1 MRRARNA
8 DARDQWTWLDTG
20 KENKKLNMDI
30 SADAAGRTGAGCRK
44 GQRRA
49 AQTHETKGTW
59 LGTKNRAKK
68 ANEKTEYGYKRAAR
82 GRSGPDWQAL
92 AERAASEAK
101 FVLIA
106 ERKKQEEA

>member
-1 MRRARNA
+1 
-8 DARDQWTWLDTG
+8 
-20 KENKKLNMDI
+20 MDI
-30 SADAAGRTGAGCRK
+30 SADAAGRTGAGGRK
-44 GQRRA
+44 RQRRA

-59 LGTKNRAKK
+59 LGTKK
-68 ANEKTEYGYKRAAR
+68 ANEKTEYGHKCGGAAR
-82 GRSGPDWQAL
+82 AKSEAVGRQAL

>member
-1 MRRARNA
+1 MRRARGA
-8 DARDQWTWLDTG
+8 DTRDQWTWLDTG

-44 GQRRA
+44 RQRRA
-49 AQTHETKGTW
+49 AQTHEINGRGSTREKRT
-59 LGTKNRAKK
+59 
-68 ANEKTEYGYKRAAR
+68 KTEYGYKRAAR
-82 GRSGPDWQAL
+82 AKSEAVGRQAL